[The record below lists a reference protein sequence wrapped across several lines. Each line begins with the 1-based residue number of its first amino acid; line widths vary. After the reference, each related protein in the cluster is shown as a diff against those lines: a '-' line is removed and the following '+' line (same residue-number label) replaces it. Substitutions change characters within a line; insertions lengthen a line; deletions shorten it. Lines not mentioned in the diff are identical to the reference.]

1 MSIPPTWVLI
11 FPSSACLRQKVL
23 KMLMLDNVVLIL
35 SLSLRALRHE
45 KVLKILMLDDV
56 VFLSNGNLINMNIN
70 LHPLDLFLITRKCST
85 YERGDLFFFIYLHKT
100 KH

>member
-56 VFLSNGNLINMNIN
+56 VFLSNGNLINMSIN
-70 LHPLDLFLITRKCST
+70 LHPLDLFFNYTKMFNLRK
-85 YERGDLFFFIYLHKT
+85 RGFIFFYLPA
-100 KH
+100 